1 MQRRSVIF
9 AIGLVVLAGALARA
23 ALTRDGVGLLEYVVA
38 AVIVAVLLLLAL
50 RVSRRAT
57 RRAFTTK

>member
-9 AIGLVVLAGALARA
+9 AIALVLIAGALARA
-23 ALTRDGVGLLEYVVA
+23 ALTRDGVGLIEYVTA
-38 AVIVAVLLLLAL
+38 AVIVAVLLLLAR